1 LSFTLRSLKRHQP
14 LQEQVYQALRTAILS
29 GELVAGARL
38 VETQLATKLQV
49 SRTPI
54 REALRLLQHDN
65 LVEVGESGTL
75 RIAILSQEDA
85 AQLYDCRIALEQ
97 QAVLEACRNVA
108 PAQLAELESM
118 LLKAEKL
125 YNAEPTQLTNFRMLD
140 LDYQFHRLIAQ
151 SSGNYWLTSLL
162 DQVFDKMQLLR
173 LQTMRHNPRVLE
185 IRLEHRQVYEALVQR
200 DADAARYA
208 IKSHLVASKARVSQ
222 EIEQLKDIQ
231 MAQSSAV
238 SLL

>member
-1 LSFTLRSLKRHQP
+1 LSFTLRSLKRNQP

-65 LVEVGESGTL
+65 LVEVGESGAL

-97 QAVLEACRNVA
+97 QSVLEACQNA
-108 PAQLAELESM
+108 TPAQLAELESM

-125 YNAEPTQLTNFRMLD
+125 YNAEPTQLTNFQMLD
-140 LDYQFHRLIAQ
+140 LDYQFHRLMAQ

-185 IRLEHRQVYEALVQR
+185 IRVEHRQVYEALVQR
-200 DADAARYA
+200 DVEAARHA
-208 IKSHLVASKARVSQ
+208 VKSHLIASKARVIQ
-222 EIEQLKDIQ
+222 EIQQLAEADSV
-231 MAQSSAV
+231 AQ
-238 SLL
+238 

>member
-38 VETQLATKLQV
+38 VETQLANKLQV

-97 QAVLEACRNVA
+97 QAVLEACRNA
-108 PAQLAELESM
+108 MPAQLAELEAM

-125 YNAEPTQLTNFRMLD
+125 YKAEPTQLTNFQMLD

-162 DQVFDKMQLLR
+162 DRVFDKMQLLR
-173 LQTMRHNPRVLE
+173 IQTMRHNPRVLE
-185 IRLEHRQVYEALVQR
+185 IRVEHRQVYEALVQQ
-200 DADAARYA
+200 DAEAARHA
-208 IKSHLVASKARVSQ
+208 IKSHLVASKARVIQ
-222 EIEQLKDIQ
+222 EIQQLAEADSV
-231 MAQSSAV
+231 AQS
-238 SLL
+238 

>member
-200 DADAARYA
+200 DAEAARYA

>member
-1 LSFTLRSLKRHQP
+1 LSFTLRSLKRNQP

-29 GELVAGARL
+29 GELTAGARL

-65 LVEVGESGTL
+65 LVEVGESGAL
-75 RIAILSQEDA
+75 CIAILSQEDA

-97 QAVLEACRNVA
+97 QAVLEACQKA
-108 PAQLAELESM
+108 TPAQLTELESM
-118 LLKAEKL
+118 LLKVEKL
-125 YNAEPTQLTNFRMLD
+125 YKAEPTKLTSFQMLD

-162 DQVFDKMQLLR
+162 DRVFDKMQLLR
-173 LQTMRHNPRVLE
+173 IQTMRHNPRVLE
-185 IRLEHRQVYEALVQR
+185 IRVEHRQVYEALVQG
-200 DADAARYA
+200 DADTARYA
-208 IKSHLVASKARVSQ
+208 IKSHLVASKARVIQ
-222 EIEQLKDIQ
+222 EIQQLAKADSV
-231 MAQSSAV
+231 AQ
-238 SLL
+238 